1 MRVFGRVGIL
11 ILLTA
16 TFSAKSSLSQSPVR
30 PQAISQESA
39 TSAKSETPAPGKI
52 TPTVVCQAQPAFNY
66 CLYLPPGYTA
76 DRAWPIIYCFDPGGR
91 GEVPVEHMK
100 AGAEKFGYILAGSN
114 NSRNGPGVDLD
125 SIIAALSVDT
135 QARFH
140 VDAKRLYTA
149 GFSGGARVAS
159 AIALAGDRVAGVIAC
174 SGGFPAG
181 KVPPRTLPFAF
192 FGTAGREDFNYPEMY
207 GLAEA
212 FDSSGAANRFEAFDG
227 GHAWAPAD
235 LCTEAIEWMD
245 LQAMRAG
252 RRDKDPDLISAFQ
265 RSLEARGTAFEVA
278 GKPYD
283 AYHAYKSLAADLAGL
298 VDVKSFQSGADALRS
313 SKEVQRAL
321 KEQTELIEKQRR
333 RTRELS
339 TLMAQMSNKPAF
351 QSSDPPGHATT
362 SGSAGGTAPSP
373 TATSATNPSAD
384 QSNPQAE
391 LRHSIAT
398 LRKDFDAAQDSPQRV
413 LARRVLNGFLVG
425 LYETA
430 EQMLYEKSYD
440 RALQTL
446 IVASEVRPDSQ
457 GVFLELARAYA
468 GHKEKQK
475 AIDSLK
481 RAVVNGL
488 TDPTAIENQA
498 DFANLSAEPEFKA
511 IVTDLK
517 TKR

>member
-1 MRVFGRVGIL
+1 MRVFGCAGIL
-11 ILLTA
+11 MLLIA
-16 TFSAKSSLSQSPVR
+16 TFSVRSSLSQSPAR
-30 PQAISQESA
+30 PQATPQESA

-52 TPTVVCQAQPAFNY
+52 TPKVVCQAQSIFNY
-66 CLYLPPGYTA
+66 CLYLPSGYTA

-100 AGAEKFGYILAGSN
+100 DGAEKFGYILAGSN

-125 SIIAALSVDT
+125 SIIAALSADT

-140 VDAKRLYTA
+140 IDAKRLYTA

-192 FGTAGREDFNYPEMY
+192 FGAAGKEDFNYPEMC

-212 FDSSGAANRFEAFDG
+212 FDSSGAANRFEVFDG
-227 GHAWAPAD
+227 GHAWAPAA
-235 LCTEAIEWMD
+235 LCTEAIEWMEI
-245 LQAMRAG
+245 QAMRAG

-265 RSLEARGTAFEVA
+265 GSIEARATAFEAA
-278 GKPYD
+278 GKSYD

-298 VDVKSFQSGADALRS
+298 VDVKSFQSRADALRS
-313 SKEVQRAL
+313 AKDVQRTL

-339 TLMAQMSNKPAF
+339 TLMAQMSNKTSF
-351 QSSDPPGHATT
+351 QTSDPPGHATT
-362 SGSAGGTAPSP
+362 SGPAGGTAPNP
-373 TATSATNPSAD
+373 TGTSTANPSDD
-384 QSNPQAE
+384 QPNPRAE
-391 LRHSIAT
+391 LRHLIGT
-398 LRKDFDAAQDSPQRV
+398 LRKDFDASQDSAQRV

-468 GHKEKQK
+468 GRKEKQK

-481 RAVVNGL
+481 RAVANGL
-488 TDPTAIENQA
+488 TDPTAIETQA
-498 DFANLSAEPEFKA
+498 DFASLSAEPEFKT
-511 IVTDLK
+511 ILTDLK
-517 TKR
+517 AKH